1 MAHTAPPTP
10 PPFPAATGTTRRNVL
25 LASLAGFS
33 TLAAACSA
41 PGAASEG
48 GGGEGAGTLVIGM
61 TASDIPLLD
70 TGMAQNEGYE
80 GLRFVA
86 NQLYD
91 GLTRFD
97 LTDGSVIPPVVPGL
111 AESWEPN
118 ETGDSWTFT
127 LRQGVSFH
135 DGTPWNADAAVFNL
149 RRYTDPS
156 FEFFY
161 QELNGQA
168 GLSIAG
174 IAAATAVDEHTLR
187 IDCAGPWAY
196 LPSDLTTVY
205 MGSPTAIQA
214 AGNDGFGQEPVGTGP
229 FTFVSVERG
238 QSLQLAANA
247 DYWDGAPAVDTL
259 ILRPIPDTTTRVAA
273 LRSGEV
279 NWIEVPPPDD
289 VPSLK
294 QAGFQVE
301 TNSYDHVWPWCL
313 DTTQAPWNDVRVR
326 QAANYAIDRQSL
338 CDNVLQGTAEPA
350 LQVCPKANAA
360 YRAEND
366 LYDYDPDRARQLL
379 ADAGYA
385 GGVTA
390 TLSYPTS
397 GSGNMIPG
405 PMNEALQRDLAAVGI
420 DVELQPI
427 EWASMLTDYFVGNIP
442 GGASAINISLSFQ
455 QEGFWNNWLGTGVT
469 NVTGWH
475 DPQVEALFQ
484 QAKETLDEAGRSD
497 LYAQASAIITEQAPW
512 LFVVNDRNPRVLA
525 ANVQGFVEPQ
535 SWFVDVTDVSVE

>member
-1 MAHTAPPTP
+1 MERTASPS
-10 PPFPAATGTTRRNVL
+10 PASGPARRTLL
-25 LASLAGFS
+25 LASLAGFG
-33 TLAAACSA
+33 TFAAACSA
-41 PGAASEG
+41 PGGGPDAAADQD
-48 GGGEGAGTLVIGM
+48 GAGSALIIGM

-70 TGMAQNEGYE
+70 IGMAQNEGYE

-91 GLTRFD
+91 SLTRFD
-97 LTDGSVIPPVVPGL
+97 LTDGSVIPPVVAGL
-111 AESWEPN
+111 AESWQPDEMG
-118 ETGDSWTFT
+118 TSWTFT
-127 LRQGVSFH
+127 LRQGVTFH

-149 RRYTDPS
+149 RRYTDDT
-156 FEFFY
+156 FEYFY

-168 GLSIAG
+168 GLAIAG
-174 IAAATAVDEHTLR
+174 ISAATAVDEYTVR
-187 IDCAGPWAY
+187 IDCVGPWAY

-205 MGSPTAIQA
+205 MGSPTAIQE
-214 AGNDGFGQEPVGTGP
+214 AGNDGFGQKPVGTGP

-238 QSLQLAANA
+238 QSLELAANA
-247 DYWDGAPAVDTL
+247 DYWNGKPAVSNL
-259 ILRPIPDTTTRVAA
+259 ILRPIPDTTARVAA
-273 LRSGEV
+273 LRTGEV

-289 VPSLK
+289 VDSL
-294 QAGFQVE
+294 QSAGFQIE
-301 TNSYDHVWPWCL
+301 TNSYDHIWPWCF
-313 DTTQAPWNDVRVR
+313 DTTQPPWNDVRVR
-326 QAANYAIDRQSL
+326 QAANYAINRQSL
-338 CDNVLQGTAEPA
+338 VDNVLQGTAEPA

-360 YRAEND
+360 YRPEND
-366 LYDYDPDRARQLL
+366 LYSYDPDRAKQLL
-379 ADAGYA
+379 AEAGVS
-385 GGVTA
+385 GGITA

-420 DVELQPI
+420 NVELQPI

-475 DPQVEALFQ
+475 NPQVEALFT
-484 QAKETLDEAGRSD
+484 QAQATLDEAGRAE
-497 LYAQASAIITEQAPW
+497 LYAQASAIITQEAPW

-525 ANVQGFVEPQ
+525 ANVDGFVEPQ
-535 SWFVDVTDVSVE
+535 SWFVDVTDVSVT